1 MRPLT
6 NTNFSGKKIKKGKQ
20 LYTSVLINAT
30 PAKVWDVLMDFDN
43 YGAWNPFIKWIK
55 GNARPGTHITVNI
68 CPPGQKGMQIKP
80 VVLQHV
86 ANRELRW
93 MGSMGIPYLFDGEHT
108 FLLEDNGD
116 GTTSFHHFEHFRGIL
131 VPMLARMLDV
141 NTKEGFEQMNMALKA
156 RVEQM

>member
-1 MRPLT
+1 
-6 NTNFSGKKIKKGKQ
+6 
-20 LYTSVLINAT
+20 
-30 PAKVWDVLMDFDN
+30 
-43 YGAWNPFIKWIK
+43 
-55 GNARPGTHITVNI
+55 
-68 CPPGQKGMQIKP
+68 MQIKP

-86 ANRELRW
+86 TNKELRW

-131 VPMLARMLDV
+131 VPMLTKMLDV